1 VEATCASAPEL
12 ENKIVHKK
20 REAKT
25 FVDKQRIQQKPR
37 NLIGCSQWEM
47 IQHLYLQAAAWGSI
61 ANRD

>member
-25 FVDKQRIQQKPR
+25 FLDKQRIQPKP
-37 NLIGCSQWEM
+37 
-47 IQHLYLQAAAWGSI
+47 
-61 ANRD
+61 